1 MRLATEVLRDLYT
14 RIPKKWKIW
23 ILSFLIAWLIRWICG
38 VETLIIILIFAIAL
52 SVLFRN
58 LGGTKTLI
66 IGKQAVRQL
75 FGYFRGVIIFA
86 FLPVVWELVRN
97 LIRVPSL
104 EPIFELVVII
114 IVILVIWK
122 RFDEIIE
129 KYIRKNFGTRRRR
142 R

>member
-1 MRLATEVLRDLYT
+1 METLRDLYT

-38 VETLIIILIFAIAL
+38 VETLLIILIFAIAL
-52 SVLFRN
+52 PVLFRN
-58 LGGTKTLI
+58 LGDTKALI

-86 FLPVVWELVRN
+86 FLPVVWELVCD
-97 LIRVPSL
+97 LIRNPSL
-104 EPIFELVVII
+104 ESIIELVVII

-122 RFDEIIE
+122 KFDEIIG
-129 KYIRKNFGTRRRR
+129 KYIRQNFGTRRRR

>member
-1 MRLATEVLRDLYT
+1 MECRLVMGTLRDLYT

-38 VETLIIILIFAIAL
+38 VETLLIILIFAIAL

-58 LGGTKTLI
+58 LGDTKALI

-86 FLPVVWELVRN
+86 FLPVVWEFVCD
-97 LIRVPSL
+97 LIRDPSL
-104 EPIFELVVII
+104 VSIFELVMII
-114 IVILVIWK
+114 IVILVI
-122 RFDEIIE
+122 
-129 KYIRKNFGTRRRR
+129 
-142 R
+142 

>member
-1 MRLATEVLRDLYT
+1 METLCSLYT
-14 RIPKKWKIW
+14 KIPKKWKIW

-38 VETLIIILIFAIAL
+38 VETLLVILIFAIAL

-58 LGGTKTLI
+58 LGVRKTSI
-66 IGKQAVRQL
+66 IGKQAVGKL

-86 FLPVVWELVRN
+86 FLPVVWELVCD
-97 LIRVPSL
+97 LIRNSFL
-104 EPIFELVVII
+104 ESIFELVVII

-129 KYIRKNFGTRRRR
+129 EYIRQNFGTRRRR